1 MTRKLLVVALLAAAS
16 LQANAGGFLT
26 NTNQSVSFL
35 RQPAQNSVISVNGAY
50 FNPAGVGFMDKGWAL
65 SIGIMNAHQKREIES
80 TFAPFAYGAKNNK
93 QQTKVFSAKTVA
105 PVLPSADIAYNNG
118 GHWFGSFHFGVTG
131 GGGKAPFNDGLGS
144 FESQIAMLPGI
155 VNEISNRIA
164 GASLV
169 NGYSADIALEG
180 SQYYFSG
187 QLNLGYKI
195 NEHISVAAGIRG
207 TYVLNIYEGG
217 LKNISLSYTVNPSVL
232 GPYADALNAFAGDKE
247 LDCTQKDIV
256 LTPVIGIDVNYGKFN
271 FAGRYEFR
279 GDVDLENSTKK
290 NTTGMAQYDDKAVVS
305 SDIPALLALGV
316 RYSLLPQFR
325 VMVDYNLYFDKQSN
339 VYNSLTGKDD
349 KTSLIENNPY
359 EVIAGLEYDLTGK
372 WTVSGGVQFTRF
384 GYGKKAEYISDMSF
398 NPSSVSVG
406 LGCRYKLNDRIS
418 FDLGVFKTFYEHINK
433 EMDDYNNVGA
443 SLYQKIAAAAPA
455 LAGSISADDLKT
467 PGKDNFFRK
476 SFVAGIG
483 FNYAF

>member
-1 MTRKLLVVALLAAAS
+1 
-16 LQANAGGFLT
+16 
-26 NTNQSVSFL
+26 
-35 RQPAQNSVISVNGAY
+35 
-50 FNPAGVGFMDKGWAL
+50 
-65 SIGIMNAHQKREIES
+65 
-80 TFAPFAYGAKNNK
+80 
-93 QQTKVFSAKTVA
+93 
-105 PVLPSADIAYNNG
+105 
-118 GHWFGSFHFGVTG
+118 
-131 GGGKAPFNDGLGS
+131 
-144 FESQIAMLPGI
+144 
-155 VNEISNRIA
+155 
-164 GASLV
+164 
-169 NGYSADIALEG
+169 
-180 SQYYFSG
+180 
-187 QLNLGYKI
+187 
-195 NEHISVAAGIRG
+195 ISVAAGIRG

-256 LTPVIGIDVNYGKFN
+256 FTPVIGIDVNYGKFN

-305 SDIPALLALGV
+305 SDIPALLALGA

-406 LGCRYKLNDRIS
+406 LGCRYKLNDKIS
-418 FDLGVFKTFYEHINK
+418 FDFGVFKTFYEHINK

-443 SLYQKIAAAAPA
+443 SLAQKIAAAAPA
-455 LAGSISADDLKT
+455 LAGSISADALKT

>member
-1 MTRKLLVVALLAAAS
+1 MKRRIIVIAVLAIAS
-16 LQANAGGFLT
+16 LQAYAGGFLT

-80 TFAPFAYGAKNNK
+80 TFAPFAYGAKNN
-93 QQTKVFSAKTVA
+93 QQQSKLFSAKTVA
-105 PVLPSADIAYNNG
+105 PVLPSVDVAYNG
-118 GHWFGSFHFGVTG
+118 GRLFGSLHIGITG

-155 VNEISNRIA
+155 VNAIA
-164 GASLV
+164 RTSLV

-180 SQYYFSG
+180 SQYYASG
-187 QLNLGYKI
+187 QVNLGYKI
-195 NEHISVAAGIRG
+195 NEHFSVAAGLRG

-217 LKNISLSYTVNPSVL
+217 LRNISLSYAADPSVL
-232 GPYADALNAFAGDKE
+232 GPYAAALSAFAGDKE

-349 KTSLIENNPY
+349 KTSLIDSNPY
-359 EVIAGLEYDLTGK
+359 EVLAGLEYDLNKK

-418 FDLGVFKTFYEHINK
+418 FDFGVFKTFYEHINK
-433 EMDDYNNVGA
+433 EMADYNNVGA

-455 LAGSISADDLKT
+455 LAGSFSAEMLKT

>member
-1 MTRKLLVVALLAAAS
+1 MKRRIIATAVLAIAS
-16 LQANAGGFLT
+16 LQAFAGGFLT

-35 RQPAQNSVISVNGAY
+35 RQPAQNSIISVNGAY

-80 TFAPFAYGAKNNK
+80 TFAPFAYGVKNNG
-93 QQTKVFSAKTVA
+93 QDTKLFSAKTVA
-105 PVLPSADIAYNNG
+105 PVLPSADVTYNNG

-155 VNEISNRIA
+155 INGVVHSN
-164 GASLV
+164 LV
-169 NGYSADIALEG
+169 SGYSADIALEG
-180 SQYYFSG
+180 AQYYFSG

-195 NEHISVAAGIRG
+195 NDYVSVAAGLRG
-207 TYVLNIYEGG
+207 TYVLNSYEGG
-217 LKNISLSYTVNPSVL
+217 IRNISLTYAGDPSVL
-232 GPYADALNAFAGDKE
+232 APYQSVLAAFAGDKE
-247 LDCTQKDIV
+247 LDCTQKDFV
-256 LTPVIGIDVNYGKFN
+256 LTPVVGIDVKYGRFN

-279 GDVDLENSTKK
+279 GDVDLENSTDK
-290 NTTGMAQYDDKAVVS
+290 NTTGMAQYDDKVVVS

-316 RYSLLPQFR
+316 RYSILPQFR
-325 VMVDYNLYFDKQSN
+325 VMLDYNRYFDKQSK

-349 KTSLIENNPY
+349 KTDLIKNNPY
-359 EVIAGLEYDLTGK
+359 EIVAGLEYDLNQK
-372 WTVSGGVQFTRF
+372 WTVSGGAQVTRF
-384 GYGKKAEYISDMSF
+384 GYGKDAEYISDMSF

-406 LGCRYKLNDRIS
+406 LGCRYNLNKKIS
-418 FDLGVFKTFYEHINK
+418 FDFGVFKTFYEHFDK

-443 SLYQKIAAAAPA
+443 GLYNKIAAAAPA
-455 LAGSISADDLKT
+455 LAQGLSADALKT

>member
-80 TFAPFAYGAKNNK
+80 TFVPFAYGAKNNQ

-155 VNEISNRIA
+155 VNKIA
-164 GASLV
+164 GAQLV

-195 NEHISVAAGIRG
+195 NEHISVAAGLRG

-217 LKNISLSYTVNPSVL
+217 IRNISLS
-232 GPYADALNAFAGDKE
+232 
-247 LDCTQKDIV
+247 
-256 LTPVIGIDVNYGKFN
+256 
-271 FAGRYEFR
+271 
-279 GDVDLENSTKK
+279 
-290 NTTGMAQYDDKAVVS
+290 
-305 SDIPALLALGV
+305 
-316 RYSLLPQFR
+316 
-325 VMVDYNLYFDKQSN
+325 
-339 VYNSLTGKDD
+339 
-349 KTSLIENNPY
+349 
-359 EVIAGLEYDLTGK
+359 
-372 WTVSGGVQFTRF
+372 
-384 GYGKKAEYISDMSF
+384 
-398 NPSSVSVG
+398 
-406 LGCRYKLNDRIS
+406 
-418 FDLGVFKTFYEHINK
+418 
-433 EMDDYNNVGA
+433 
-443 SLYQKIAAAAPA
+443 
-455 LAGSISADDLKT
+455 
-467 PGKDNFFRK
+467 
-476 SFVAGIG
+476 
-483 FNYAF
+483 